1 MYFVVGPSEPIV
13 AELQAVKPTD
23 CFYQAVAT
31 FGIDESRSLREQQ
44 AKRVAAGQERFF
56 IIVSDFLTIEAQNA
70 LLKMLEEP
78 GYGNRF
84 FFILPVAGFLLPTL
98 VSRGEVL
105 YYNPGEPLTSP
116 LAAQF
121 VAGNLTARLAVVK
134 RTLAAA
140 EKIDSSA
147 ARQQAL
153 ELVLGLSRYYRQT
166 ITSQN
171 PVTPEWRLCGREL
184 VAAQSNLQKT
194 GTVPKLILEHLAL
207 IWPLTGE
214 MVK

>member
-1 MYFVVGPSEPIV
+1 MVGPSEPIV
-13 AELQAVKPTD
+13 AELRSLKPTD
-23 CFYQAVAT
+23 YFYQAVTT
-31 FGIDESRSLREQQ
+31 FGIDESRVLREHQ

-56 IIVSDFLTIEAQNA
+56 IIVSDFLTVEAQNA

-98 VSRGEVL
+98 VSRGEVV
-105 YYNPGEPLTSP
+105 YYNPGEPLASP

-121 VAGNLTARLAVVK
+121 VAGSLAERLELVKQLLAV
-134 RTLAAA
+134 A
-140 EKIDSSA
+140 EKIDSRA
-147 ARQQAL
+147 ARQRAL

-166 ITSQN
+166 IASQN